1 MIIFNRQLESRHP
14 RQVTRQKRKRLI
26 FMSVLACV
34 LITFFS
40 SGTFN
45 QPSPARSSEEDIIVN
60 TNDLVTLP
68 EPYPA
73 SREEKKNNATAPKP
87 RKSMRWLSF
96 DVKPGD
102 NLSLIFQRNKI
113 PKPLLNEIIRM
124 DKKDKILPKLKPG
137 QTIKFGERDSELI
150 TIVIEIDKL
159 SSIRFEKV
167 GEELIS
173 RVEVIEPTLKLAAAS
188 AIIQRSLYLDGQKA
202 GLSDSTIMQ
211 LTEIFAWDIDFALDL
226 RPGDTFSV
234 IYEQI
239 YKGSEFLGNGK
250 ILAAN
255 FINKGK
261 IKRAVRYPLES
272 EQGTYFNQDGQAMRK
287 AFLRTPVEYS
297 RISSRFSLKRK
308 HPILNKIRAH
318 TGVDYAAS
326 LGTPVRATSDGR
338 VKNVGWN
345 GGYGKTIVLN
355 HGSRYSTL
363 YAHLARY
370 NRKIKPGTYVKQG
383 QIIGYVGKTGL
394 ATGPHLHY
402 EFRLDGKHKNPLT
415 VKFPPAKPIKKEL
428 VGDFVTLTQPFFK
441 HLELLTLNTSNGK
454 IASREN
460 LLKTPDTYER
470 PSEFLN

>member
-1 MIIFNRQLESRHP
+1 M
-14 RQVTRQKRKRLI
+14 
-26 FMSVLACV
+26 
-34 LITFFS
+34 
-40 SGTFN
+40 
-45 QPSPARSSEEDIIVN
+45 
-60 TNDLVTLP
+60 
-68 EPYPA
+68 
-73 SREEKKNNATAPKP
+73 
-87 RKSMRWLSF
+87 
-96 DVKPGD
+96 
-102 NLSLIFQRNKI
+102 
-113 PKPLLNEIIRM
+113 
-124 DKKDKILPKLKPG
+124 
-137 QTIKFGERDSELI
+137 
-150 TIVIEIDKL
+150 IDKL
-159 SSIRFEKV
+159 SSIWFEKV
-167 GEELIS
+167 GGKLIS
-173 RVEVIEPTLKLAAAS
+173 RIEVIEPTYKLATAS
-188 AIIQRSLYLDGQKA
+188 AIIHRSLYLDGQKA

-226 RPGDTFSV
+226 RPGDAFSV
-234 IYEQI
+234 IYQQI

-261 IKRAVRYPLES
+261 IKRAVKYPLES
-272 EQGTYFNQDGQAMRK
+272 EQGDYFNEEGEAMKK
-287 AFLRTPVEYS
+287 AFLRTPVEFS

-370 NRKIKPGTYVKQG
+370 NRKIKPGAYVKQG

-415 VKFPPAKPIKKEL
+415 VKLPPAKPIKKEL
-428 VGDFVTLTQPFFK
+428 FGDFVTLTQPFFK
-441 HLELLTLNTSNGK
+441 HLQLLTLKASNGK
-454 IASREN
+454 IASNEN
-460 LLKTPDTYER
+460 SIKAPEAYKR
-470 PSEFLN
+470 PSELFN

>member
-1 MIIFNRQLESRHP
+1 
-14 RQVTRQKRKRLI
+14 
-26 FMSVLACV
+26 MSVLACV

-40 SGTFN
+40 SETFN
-45 QPSPARSSEEDIIVN
+45 QPSPARSSKADIIVN
-60 TNDLVTLP
+60 TDKLVTLP
-68 EPYPA
+68 EPISAPK
-73 SREEKKNNATAPKP
+73 EIKNNTAISPEP
-87 RKSMRWLSF
+87 RKLMKWLSYN
-96 DVKPGD
+96 VRPGD

-113 PKPLLNEIIRM
+113 PKPFLNDIIRM
-124 DKKDKILPKLKPG
+124 DKKSKILPKLKPG
-137 QTIKFGERDSELI
+137 QTIKFGERNNELK

-159 SSIRFEKV
+159 SSIWFEKV
-167 GEELIS
+167 GEKLIS

-188 AIIQRSLYLDGQKA
+188 AIIHRSLYLDGRKA

-226 RPGDTFSV
+226 RPGDAFSI
-234 IYEQI
+234 IYQQI
-239 YKGSEFLGNGK
+239 YKGSEFLGSGK

-255 FINKGK
+255 FINKGQ
-261 IKRAVRYPLES
+261 IKRAVRYPLEN
-272 EQGTYFNQDGQAMRK
+272 EQGTYFNQEGEAMKK

-338 VKNVGWN
+338 VKSVGWN

-370 NRKIKPGTYVKQG
+370 NRKIKLGAYVKQG

-428 VGDFVTLTQPFFK
+428 FDDFVALTQPFFK
-441 HLELLTLNTSNGK
+441 HLELLTLNASNGK
-454 IASREN
+454 IASSEN
-460 LLKTPDTYER
+460 SIKTTEAYQR
-470 PSEFLN
+470 SSEILN

>member
-1 MIIFNRQLESRHP
+1 
-14 RQVTRQKRKRLI
+14 
-26 FMSVLACV
+26 MSVLACV

-45 QPSPARSSEEDIIVN
+45 QPPAQPSEGDIIVN
-60 TNDLVTLP
+60 TDDLVTLP
-68 EPYPA
+68 EPFPP
-73 SREEKKNNATAPKP
+73 SKELKTNAPTVTKP
-87 RKSMRWLSF
+87 RKPMKWLSF

-102 NLSLIFQRNKI
+102 NLSLIFQRNKS
-113 PKPLLNEIIRM
+113 PKPFLNDIIRM

-137 QTIKFGERDSELI
+137 QKIKFGERDNKL
-150 TIVIEIDKL
+150 TTVVIETDKL
-159 SSIRFEKV
+159 SSIWFEQMGGKLV
-167 GEELIS
+167 S

-188 AIIQRSLYLDGQKA
+188 VIIHRSLYLDGQQA
-202 GLSDSTIMQ
+202 GLSDSTLMQ

-226 RPGDTFSV
+226 RRGDAFSV
-234 IYEQI
+234 IYQQI

-255 FINKGK
+255 FINRGK
-261 IKRAVRYPLES
+261 AKRAVRYPLES
-272 EQGTYFNQDGQAMRK
+272 ERGTYFNQEGEAMKK

-326 LGTPVRATSDGR
+326 LGTPVRATSDGH
-338 VKNVGWN
+338 VKSVGWN

-370 NRKIKPGTYVKQG
+370 NRKIKPGSYVKQG

-428 VGDFVTLTQPFFK
+428 FGDFVALTQPFFK
-441 HLELLTLNTSNGK
+441 HLELLTLKASNGK
-454 IASREN
+454 IASRKNSLNSHEA
-460 LLKTPDTYER
+460 YER